1 MEDNTLVQ
9 TSFSATI
16 NAPIEKVDIP
26 TWSFGLSES
35 EYQSCSPAHVSAGA
49 TNAPDSAYVHQCR
62 STRPK
67 PQGAAHPLVYF
78 LAPTIGMLAAA
89 AVFLRAGHGARP
101 YCAKLHHAKNKRCIF
116 HHGSCES
123 Q

>member
-67 PQGAAHPLVYF
+67 PQGAAHPLDLF
-78 LAPTIGMLAAA
+78 PRTDDRHAGRRGSFSSGWPRCAPLLRQAAPRQQQA
-89 AVFLRAGHGARP
+89 
-101 YCAKLHHAKNKRCIF
+101 LHLPSRLL
-116 HHGSCES
+116 
-123 Q
+123 